1 MKSRILIVNDD
12 GIYSPGIKALS
23 DAMIQIGEVTIVAP
37 DKEQSAKSHS
47 ISLTDPIRIKSVKLK
62 NGLEGWSVGGTPV
75 DCTKIALQELL
86 NQKPDLIIS
95 GINQGANLG
104 HNLVYSGTISAA
116 YEGAILGVPS
126 AAISLDTFEGKNFSG
141 SKYVAITIAKHLLN
155 HALPKGTMLNVNV
168 PNIAKKD
175 IKGFLITKQGN
186 RIFKDI
192 FEKRID
198 PRGHEYFWI
207 KGEMIDNDS
216 SIDYDG
222 KAVSSG
228 YVSITPIHYNI
239 TNETFLNDLRLQ
251 FSDG

>member
-1 MKSRILIVNDD
+1 MKPRILIVNDD
-12 GIYSPGIKALS
+12 GIYSPGIQALS
-23 DAMIQIGEVTIVAP
+23 DAMATIGEVTIVAP

-47 ISLTDPIRIKSVKLK
+47 ITLTNPIRVKSVKLN
-62 NGLEGWSVGGTPV
+62 NGLEGWAVDGTPV
-75 DCTKIALQELL
+75 DCTKIALQVLL

-104 HNLVYSGTISAA
+104 YNLVYSGTISAA
-116 YEGAILGVPS
+116 HEGAILGIPS
-126 AAISLDTFEGKNFSG
+126 AAISLDTLKGKNFSG

-175 IKGFLITKQGN
+175 LKGFLITKQGN
-186 RIFKDI
+186 QIFKDN

-198 PRGHEYFWI
+198 PRGHQYFWI
-207 KGEMIDNDS
+207 NGEMINHDS

-222 KAVSSG
+222 KAISSG
-228 YVSITPIHYNI
+228 YVSITPINYNI
-239 TNETFLNDLRLQ
+239 TNEPFLNDLRLQ
-251 FSDG
+251 FLDG